1 MIKNE
6 GGLLWYDIFVVF
18 YQDRLPGFHIP
29 EDVIFLSVA
38 FYTRLLILGGFVK
51 GRFKWVR
58 CDVCE
63 VFSLTTL
70 ARDGMVV
77 KIFLGRQNMICHTR
91 TMIGGLLYP
100 DQIPYNLV
108 CLSLFLLAV
117 NHLISLNGTINIL
130 PWYIKFSPAFGHM
143 PR

>member
-51 GRFKWVR
+51 GRFK
-58 CDVCE
+58 
-63 VFSLTTL
+63 
-70 ARDGMVV
+70 
-77 KIFLGRQNMICHTR
+77 
-91 TMIGGLLYP
+91 
-100 DQIPYNLV
+100 
-108 CLSLFLLAV
+108 
-117 NHLISLNGTINIL
+117 
-130 PWYIKFSPAFGHM
+130 
-143 PR
+143 